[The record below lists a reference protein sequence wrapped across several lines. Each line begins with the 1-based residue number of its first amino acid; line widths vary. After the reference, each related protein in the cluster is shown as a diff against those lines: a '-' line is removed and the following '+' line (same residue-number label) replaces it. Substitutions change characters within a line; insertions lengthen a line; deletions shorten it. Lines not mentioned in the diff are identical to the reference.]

1 MYHGFCDGQGIYTF
15 LESVLYHYYCMKDG
29 VEYDPNGIRCDST
42 EATEAE
48 TFEPYSR
55 EYPVSPGFSM
65 ARTEMP
71 TPYHLPEIVPNRGGE
86 VFEYGFSLPSEAF
99 MRFVKANGASPSVML
114 SMLVGEAIQ
123 RLHPDADAPIFVN
136 IPVSVRRQLGCEE
149 TFKNCS
155 SRVVL
160 PVAGT
165 PMDALPFE
173 QRAAQLRALLKQQ
186 MTEDHFH
193 AICNRIRPIYVGRM
207 EQATDYA
214 EELKKPAAFFSIQH
228 DTFYIDY
235 IGSMHKTGY
244 SEQITDVRFL
254 CAPAGGKTLHLNIIE
269 HNGEFRITCLACND
283 IPTVAEALEQVLK
296 DHELPVKR
304 FPVQRFSLPLTAWRE
319 GSY

>member
-1 MYHGFCDGQGIYTF
+1 MSNTRPSFEKKEVAISSSPYIYLPIDIPVYTVEITHRNPVDGTLLQRALDRTIRRMPYLSDTFVIEHGVVYYAKNPLPMEAAHVAGIRHVGGSETNYHMLDVTYDGNVTWFSMYHGFCDGQGIYTF

-99 MRFVKANGASPSVML
+99 MRFVKAKGASPSVML

-165 PMDALPFE
+165 PMDA
-173 QRAAQLRALLKQQ
+173 
-186 MTEDHFH
+186 
-193 AICNRIRPIYVGRM
+193 
-207 EQATDYA
+207 
-214 EELKKPAAFFSIQH
+214 
-228 DTFYIDY
+228 
-235 IGSMHKTGY
+235 
-244 SEQITDVRFL
+244 
-254 CAPAGGKTLHLNIIE
+254 
-269 HNGEFRITCLACND
+269 
-283 IPTVAEALEQVLK
+283 
-296 DHELPVKR
+296 
-304 FPVQRFSLPLTAWRE
+304 
-319 GSY
+319 